1 MKKHDFY
8 YDLPNELI
16 AQTPIEPRDAS
27 RMMVVNR
34 QTGEIEHKHFY
45 DVIDFLNEGDALIV
59 NDSRVL
65 PARIYGTKIPTGANV
80 EFLLLKQVKDKVWE
94 TLVKPGKKARTG
106 DSFTFGDGIMT
117 GKVIDVLEDGNR
129 IVEFKCDSN
138 FYETLD
144 KIGQMPLPPYIH
156 EKLKDKDLYQTVYAK
171 NIGSAA
177 APTAGLHFTH

>member
-1 MKKHDFY
+1 MKTSDFY
-8 YDLPNELI
+8 YDLPEELI
-16 AQTPIEPRDAS
+16 AQTPVEPRDSS
-27 RMMVVNR
+27 RMMVYNR
-34 QTGEIEHKHFY
+34 KTKEVLHKHFY

-117 GKVIDVLEDGNR
+117 GKVIDVLEVAFDQSYQLLNLSVTVTSMKHLIR
-129 IVEFKCDSN
+129 LVKCL
-138 FYETLD
+138 F
-144 KIGQMPLPPYIH
+144 
-156 EKLKDKDLYQTVYAK
+156 
-171 NIGSAA
+171 
-177 APTAGLHFTH
+177 LHIFMKS